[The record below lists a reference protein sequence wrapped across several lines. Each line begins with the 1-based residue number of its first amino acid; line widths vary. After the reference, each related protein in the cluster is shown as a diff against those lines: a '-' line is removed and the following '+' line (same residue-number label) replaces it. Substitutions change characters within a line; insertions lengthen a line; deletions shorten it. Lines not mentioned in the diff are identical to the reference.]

1 MEKEGIEKRST
12 ICYINRYYNLGMGW
26 NDNQEIQSFQGIE
39 ERKFQ
44 GQYELILNMLAEATT
59 SKILK
64 EKGPPT
70 FNESKIIA

>member
-44 GQYELILNMLAEATT
+44 GQYDKYWIDPEHACRSNYIQNF
-59 SKILK
+59 
-64 EKGPPT
+64 KGKGA
-70 FNESKIIA
+70 SYI

>member
-1 MEKEGIEKRST
+1 
-12 ICYINRYYNLGMGW
+12 MGW